1 MKFTQVAADAFQNLQ
16 LNAGMILT
24 DFNPSNPGTASA
36 IKGNALVATS
46 GGATF
51 QSNPTY
57 TDFGDDI
64 DNVPANTKQLKRI
77 DHYEPRIS
85 GTGKTANPAA
95 LEAFLGAFT
104 KTTSSGVDKYVPN
117 PELATSDFRDI
128 WWVGDYSDNNG
139 NTNGGFIA
147 IRLMDALNT
156 GGFQLKSNDKGK
168 GDLAFDFLGHYDID
182 DVDTVPFEVYAMAG
196 SAEPGTD
203 ATLASLTLG
212 SLTLSPTFD
221 KDVTSYTATTTD
233 STNTITATATD
244 SSSATVTIKNGSTT
258 VTSGN
263 AASWSAGKN
272 TVTITVTNTHA
283 TKVYTVEVTKS

>member
-1 MKFTQVAADAFQNLQ
+1 MKFTQVAADAFQHLQ

-24 DFNPSNPGTASA
+24 EFDPSSPGTASS
-36 IKGNALVATS
+36 IKAKALVATS

-57 TDFGDDI
+57 TDFGEDI

-85 GTGKTANPAA
+85 GTGKTANAEA

-104 KTTSSGVDKYVPN
+104 KTASSGVAKYVPN
-117 PELATSDFRDI
+117 PELDAEENFRDI
-128 WWVGDYSDNNG
+128 WWVGDYSDKTG

-147 IRLMDALNT
+147 IKLLDALNT

-168 GDLAFDFLGHYDID
+168 GDLAFDFLGHYDMEDMDRI
-182 DVDTVPFEVYAMAG
+182 PFEVYAKAG
-196 SAEPGTD
+196 TAEPGTD
-203 ATLASLTLG
+203 ATLASLAIG
-212 SLTLSPTFD
+212 SVTLSPTFS
-221 KDVTSYTATTTD
+221 KNVTSYTATTT
-233 STNTITATATD
+233 SSSSTITATATD
-244 SSSATVTIKNGSTT
+244 NTATVVIKNGDTT

-263 AASWSAGKN
+263 SASWSAGKN
-272 TVTITVTNTHA
+272 MVTVTVTNTNA
-283 TKVYTVEVTKS
+283 SKVYTVEVTKS